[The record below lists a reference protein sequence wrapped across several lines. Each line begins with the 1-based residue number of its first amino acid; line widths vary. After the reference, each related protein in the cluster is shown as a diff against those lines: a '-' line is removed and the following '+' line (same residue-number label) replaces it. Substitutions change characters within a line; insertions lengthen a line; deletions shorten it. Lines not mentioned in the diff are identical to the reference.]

1 VTFAS
6 PQVLWLLLVFP
17 PALVFLF
24 WWSCRKRQAL
34 MAQFIQA
41 RLLPGLLS
49 GVSPF
54 RQKIRFGCLAG
65 AVVCLI
71 LALARPQW
79 GFSWEEVKQRGLDI
93 VVAVDTSKSMLAQD
107 IAPNRLARAKLA
119 ALELMSQAKSDR
131 LGLVAFAGDA
141 FLQCPLTIDDTAFSQ
156 SVGALDVN
164 TIPQGGTAL
173 AAAIETAMTAFKE
186 GDNHKVLVLMTDGE
200 DHDSGA
206 LEAAQKAARA
216 GLQIFTIG
224 IGTAG
229 GELLRVQDANGGGDY
244 IRDDQGNVVKSHLN
258 ETLLQQIAGATEK
271 GFYLPLRGARTID
284 TLFEK
289 GLAPLPKSESNQT
302 RVKRPLERFQWPL
315 GLAMALLVT
324 EMLFPE
330 RKRELKSAAPPSTPE
345 RGNSSRS
352 SASSQR
358 SADLRSAV
366 AQTSSLQG
374 ARQAQAPGELRRQA
388 DQRSALQQTG
398 GLRYEEFAFLLL
410 LAWPC
415 VTSASPA
422 SALREY
428 KAGQYDQALKDYQQL
443 LQGKGDDPRLHFN
456 TGAAAYR
463 NQQFDEAAKQFNE
476 ALASPDLSLQAR
488 AYYNRGNSLYWLG
501 EQNPDPAKKTENWE
515 KSLTDFESSAKL
527 NPQDV
532 DAKFNHEFVKRR
544 LEELKQQQQQQQ
556 KNQQN
561 KSDQQKKQ
569 DQQDQQQQQQNQ
581 QKDQSK
587 QDQSQQQQQAGQK
600 QPDQKQDA
608 SQQKPS
614 DQKQEDQK
622 QQQAAQSQGQKD
634 QQQQQQ
640 QAQQAGQKG
649 DKSDEKTGEEA
660 AAYAAGQM
668 TPEQA
673 KQLLDAQKGDE
684 QMLQLKPEGKPM
696 DRNKPLRDW

>member
-6 PQVLWLLLVFP
+6 SQVLWLLLVFP
-17 PALVFLF
+17 PALIFLF

-49 GVSPF
+49 GVSPL
-54 RQKIRFGCLAG
+54 RQKFRFGCLAG

-206 LEAAQKAARA
+206 LEAAQKAAQA

-258 ETLLQQIAGATEK
+258 ETLLQQIAGATDK
-271 GFYLPLRGARTID
+271 GFYLPLRGATTID

-315 GLAMALLVT
+315 GLAMVLLVT
-324 EMLFPE
+324 EILFPE
-330 RKRELKSAAPPSTPE
+330 RKRE
-345 RGNSSRS
+345 
-352 SASSQR
+352 
-358 SADLRSAV
+358 
-366 AQTSSLQG
+366 
-374 ARQAQAPGELRRQA
+374 
-388 DQRSALQQTG
+388 
-398 GLRYEEFAFLLL
+398 
-410 LAWPC
+410 
-415 VTSASPA
+415 
-422 SALREY
+422 
-428 KAGQYDQALKDYQQL
+428 
-443 LQGKGDDPRLHFN
+443 
-456 TGAAAYR
+456 
-463 NQQFDEAAKQFNE
+463 
-476 ALASPDLSLQAR
+476 
-488 AYYNRGNSLYWLG
+488 
-501 EQNPDPAKKTENWE
+501 
-515 KSLTDFESSAKL
+515 
-527 NPQDV
+527 
-532 DAKFNHEFVKRR
+532 
-544 LEELKQQQQQQQ
+544 
-556 KNQQN
+556 
-561 KSDQQKKQ
+561 
-569 DQQDQQQQQQNQ
+569 
-581 QKDQSK
+581 
-587 QDQSQQQQQAGQK
+587 
-600 QPDQKQDA
+600 
-608 SQQKPS
+608 
-614 DQKQEDQK
+614 
-622 QQQAAQSQGQKD
+622 
-634 QQQQQQ
+634 
-640 QAQQAGQKG
+640 
-649 DKSDEKTGEEA
+649 
-660 AAYAAGQM
+660 
-668 TPEQA
+668 
-673 KQLLDAQKGDE
+673 
-684 QMLQLKPEGKPM
+684 
-696 DRNKPLRDW
+696 